1 MNVKIAIQFLI
12 FITLLVFL
20 FFFINKTFL
29 TDNQSVV
36 DLNSNINL
44 SPDNNIEEENIDINQ
59 NTSNIIENLNYR
71 SLDGNGNE
79 YILNADFGET
89 SSQNEDIIIL
99 KNVTGIIKLSNKSDI
114 EINSDF
120 AKYNSKNFDTYFY
133 QNVIG
138 NFKDN
143 KIYCDNLDLLI
154 KDNLAVLYNNINFLN
169 YNLMASA
176 DQISLN
182 LLSGDVSIKMFDKK
196 NKVQIIKKMN

>member
-12 FITLLVFL
+12 FTTLLVFL

-29 TDNQSVV
+29 TDNKSVV

-44 SPDNNIEEENIDINQ
+44 SADNNIEEENIDVNQ
-59 NTSNIIENLNYR
+59 DTGNIIENLNYR

-99 KNVTGIIKLSNKSDI
+99 KNVTGVIKLSNKSDI
-114 EINSDF
+114 EIKSDF